1 MTSPECRQ
9 PPPVRR
15 TIPWPKHSSEISR
28 GIVPVREGRL
38 MSAPRPLPWKP
49 HDSSHFLMLKHLIFT
64 SPLISIE
71 PCSILD
77 SLNSNMAEF
86 ILRKCVIS
94 LSFIKLKMQNFERY
108 AIIPVKLVFD
118 AVFPS
123 FLHFLT
129 SCSYD
134 RIIFHVILNFILL
147 TWIPLR
153 KHGLV

>member
-1 MTSPECRQ
+1 M
-9 PPPVRR
+9 
-15 TIPWPKHSSEISR
+15 
-28 GIVPVREGRL
+28 

-108 AIIPVKLVFD
+108 AIIPIKLVFD